1 MFNFLYL
8 IKIVLKMYKKLIST
22 TSQNQF
28 INYIEN
34 LKIY

>member
-22 TSQNQF
+22 SQNQF